1 MFIFIICHNLS
12 QLYCSEQAPR
22 RVGKTTIV
30 KTIQANTTNQGLA
43 FFYSNAQG
51 VPSIDEMLEQACSL
65 KRYQELLTYRHV
77 KNITDNYSEFST
89 VIFEGQA
96 RFSFIEDACN
106 IYDVRQYS
114 IVLVDCAW
122 KDMRLRLC
130 NERKQP
136 ELANFNMLS
145 WARFLRKQALEKNI
159 PIIDT
164 SKATLFEA
172 VDIVQGYLFRLMG
185 AV

>member
-1 MFIFIICHNLS
+1 MSHYSPSILFLTGAS
-12 QLYCSEQAPR
+12 G
-22 RVGKTTIV
+22 VGKTTIV
-30 KTIQANTTNQGLA
+30 KTIQANSTDQQLA
-43 FFYSNAQG
+43 FFYSDAEG
-51 VPSIDEMLEQACSL
+51 VPSIDEMLEQAGSL
-65 KRYQELLTYRHV
+65 EQYQELLTYRYV

-89 VIFEGQA
+89 VIFDGQA

-106 IYDVRQYS
+106 IYSVKQYS

-136 ELANFNMLS
+136 ELANFGMRN
-145 WARFLRKQALEKNI
+145 WGRFLRKQARERNI
-159 PIIDT
+159 PIVDT
-164 SKATLFEA
+164 SKVTLFEA
-172 VDIVQGYLFRLMG
+172 VEIVQSHLFRLIG